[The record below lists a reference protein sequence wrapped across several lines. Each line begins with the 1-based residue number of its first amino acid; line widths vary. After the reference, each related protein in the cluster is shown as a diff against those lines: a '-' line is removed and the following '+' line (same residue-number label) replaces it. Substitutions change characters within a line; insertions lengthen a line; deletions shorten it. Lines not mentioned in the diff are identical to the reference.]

1 MEKAQLSPGRNGY
14 AVSYKERPMITL
26 SPRWRAAG
34 SAALFVLVTWACNC
48 GTFQQF
54 TSPGGEVQQSPE
66 AATVAAEAPTLP
78 PPTEAATL
86 PPAPEPT
93 EVPPTQAPAAT
104 PTETGVLLEDDFSD
118 PGTGWYVDDDPGQG
132 SYAYENGVYAITAL
146 SSGLQMWGNA
156 NRSFGDVVITVDATQ
171 ISAPAN
177 NNNAYGV
184 GCRIQPG
191 TNGDGYFLRIS
202 GDGYY
207 AIVKYVTTDPQT
219 DDGEFVVLVD
229 WMPTDAVNQGNA
241 TNHIEVSC
249 AGSELSLSV
258 NGQFLGSAQDTD
270 YVTGD
275 IAMTATTFE
284 DMPTTIHYDNVVVRT
299 P

>member
-1 MEKAQLSPGRNGY
+1 MEEARLSPGRNGC

-34 SAALFVLVTWACNC
+34 SAALFLLATWACNC
-48 GTFQQF
+48 GTFQRL
-54 TSPGGEVQQSPE
+54 TSSGGEAQPSPE
-66 AATVAAEAPTLP
+66 APTVAVEAPTLP
-78 PPTEAATL
+78 PPTDVTPM
-86 PPAPEPT
+86 PPVPEST
-93 EVPPTQAPAAT
+93 SAPPTQAPAAT
-104 PTETGVLLEDDFSD
+104 PTEMGLLFEDDFSD
-118 PGTGWYVDDDPGQG
+118 PGTGWYVDDDPEQG

-177 NNNAYGV
+177 GNNAYGV
-184 GCRIQPG
+184 GCRIQPD

-202 GDGYY
+202 SDGYY

-219 DDGEFVVLVD
+219 DDGEFAILVD
-229 WMPTDAVNQGNA
+229 WTPTDAVNQGNA

-249 AGSELSLSV
+249 IGPELSLSV

-275 IAMTATTFE
+275 IAVTATTFE
-284 DMPTTIHYDNVVVRT
+284 AEPTTVHFDNVVVRT